1 MCEEVPEEQ
10 GRSTWMRRQLCPETS
25 WALTR
30 NRLMQNMS
38 KDPSQGSWV
47 GRAFVGP
54 AGIWSLGGRE
64 RQGQAEQVI
73 RASPAAP

>member
-1 MCEEVPEEQ
+1 
-10 GRSTWMRRQLCPETS
+10 MRRQLCPETS

-54 AGIWSLGGRE
+54 AGIWSLEGGTE
-64 RQGQAEQVI
+64 RQSQTEQVI
-73 RASPAAP
+73 RASPATP

>member
-1 MCEEVPEEQ
+1 
-10 GRSTWMRRQLCPETS
+10 MRRQLCPETS

-38 KDPSQGSWV
+38 KDPSQGTWL

-54 AGIWSLGGRE
+54 AGIWSLEGGTE
-64 RQGQAEQVI
+64 RQGQGEQVI

>member
-1 MCEEVPEEQ
+1 
-10 GRSTWMRRQLCPETS
+10 MRRQLCPETS

-38 KDPSQGSWV
+38 KDPSQGTWL

-54 AGIWSLGGRE
+54 AGICSLEGGTE
-64 RQGQAEQVI
+64 RQGQGEQVI

>member
-1 MCEEVPEEQ
+1 
-10 GRSTWMRRQLCPETS
+10 MRRQLCPEIS

-38 KDPSQGSWV
+38 RDPSQGSCM

-54 AGIWSLGGRE
+54 AGIWSLEERTE

>member
-1 MCEEVPEEQ
+1 
-10 GRSTWMRRQLCPETS
+10 MRRQLCPEIS

-38 KDPSQGSWV
+38 RDPSQGSCM

-54 AGIWSLGGRE
+54 VGIWRLEERTE

-73 RASPAAP
+73 SASPAAP

>member
-1 MCEEVPEEQ
+1 
-10 GRSTWMRRQLCPETS
+10 MRRQLCPETS

-54 AGIWSLGGRE
+54 AGIWSLEGGTE
-64 RQGQAEQVI
+64 RQGQTEQVI
-73 RASPAAP
+73 WASPATP

>member
-1 MCEEVPEEQ
+1 
-10 GRSTWMRRQLCPETS
+10 MRRQLCPEAS

-38 KDPSQGSWV
+38 KDPSQGTWL

-54 AGIWSLGGRE
+54 AGIWSLEGGTE